1 MAMRTS
7 SKYAIILTFI
17 IVIGMDWMEELGHEM
32 TAKWLSYTK
41 TLNE

>member
-17 IVIGMDWMEELGHEM
+17 IVIGMDWMEELGQEI
-32 TAKWLSYTK
+32 TARWLSYAK
-41 TLNE
+41 TLYE